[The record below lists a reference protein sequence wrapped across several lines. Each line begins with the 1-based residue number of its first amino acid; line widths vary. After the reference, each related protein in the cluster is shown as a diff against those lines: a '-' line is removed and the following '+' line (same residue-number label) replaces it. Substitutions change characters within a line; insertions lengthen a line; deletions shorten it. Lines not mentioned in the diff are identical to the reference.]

1 MIDMEKLVKAAD
13 PFRFYTRFNISEL
26 IGLRASNLWQ
36 MLHHIKKIPA
46 SCVYHHT
53 HRFLQ
58 QRQYLSPEPS
68 NDFAYW
74 VSNALGEKRLGEQ
87 LASVDAARFNNIESL
102 RSAFI
107 EIIDRHLNK
116 NFLAGFRN
124 VEMSEALYFIKSV
137 SFILPT
143 PYVANNLKEF
153 IDILKNVT
161 TDSVY
166 FHTFEARMRLE
177 RETNDF
183 SNWLKNSLSNEKLAD
198 EIARLDP
205 YTYTLEE
212 LRAVIIKLV
221 ERHIGG

>member
-1 MIDMEKLVKAAD
+1 MQLQQAKE
-13 PFRFYTRFNISEL
+13 PFRFYTRLNISEL
-26 IGLRASNLWQ
+26 MGLCASNLWQ
-36 MLHHIKKIPA
+36 MLHLIKKVPA
-46 SCVYHHT
+46 SCIYHHT

-58 QRQYLSPEPS
+58 QRQYLSPEPP

-87 LASVDAARFNNIESL
+87 LASIDAAKFNNIESL
-102 RSAFI
+102 RAAFI
-107 EIIDRHLNK
+107 EIIDRHLKK

-124 VEMSEALYFIKSV
+124 IETSEAFYFIKSV
-137 SFILPT
+137 SFVLPT
-143 PYVANNLKEF
+143 PYVANDLKEF

-161 TDSVY
+161 ADSVY

-177 RETNDF
+177 KETNDF
-183 SNWLKNSLSNEKLAD
+183 SNWIKNSLGNEELAD

-212 LRAVIIKLV
+212 LKTVIIKLV
-221 ERHIGG
+221 ERHVGG